1 MSVLPWLERLREWDE
16 AGFRL
21 INGSLRNGLFDL
33 LMPFVSNKWNFA
45 LPAVVLLVYV
55 LLFRPKRDRIIAV
68 SAIAVILLT
77 DETSQF
83 LKDLFQRIR
92 PCGVLNAAACLRV
105 RSFSFPSNHA
115 GNMFALAAF
124 LSYNYS
130 RSGLLCFPIAALV
143 GYSRIYVGSHYP
155 FDVLGGALWG
165 ILVGLLGAA
174 AIQRLMRITRVQHT
188 SNARDTKDHPASGPD
203 AFQ

>member
-1 MSVLPWLERLREWDE
+1 MMSVSSWLERLHTWDA
-16 AGFRL
+16 AGFHL
-21 INGSLRNGLFDL
+21 INGSLRNWLFDL

-45 LPAVVLLVYV
+45 IPVAVLLVYV

-68 SAIAVILLT
+68 SVIAVILLT
-77 DETSQF
+77 DEASQL

-92 PCGVLNAAACLRV
+92 PCGVLNAAACLRA

-115 GNMFALAAF
+115 SNMFALAAF

-130 RSGLLCFPIAALV
+130 RLGLICFPAAALV

-155 FDVLGGALWG
+155 FDVLAGALLGGFLGFLGATAIQPFLQPGGARPAG
-165 ILVGLLGAA
+165 
-174 AIQRLMRITRVQHT
+174 RTPSNNT
-188 SNARDTKDHPASGPD
+188 S
-203 AFQ
+203 

>member
-21 INGSLRNGLFDL
+21 INGSLRNQFFDL

-45 LPAVVLLVYV
+45 LPVAVLLIYV
-55 LLFRPKRDRIIAV
+55 LLFRPKRDRIIVV

-77 DETSQF
+77 DETSQL
-83 LKDLFQRIR
+83 LKDLFQRTR
-92 PCGVLNAAACLRV
+92 PFHPLRDTTRLV
-105 RSFSFPSNHA
+105 SFSFPSNHA
-115 GNMFALAAF
+115 SNMFALATF

-130 RSGLLCFPIAALV
+130 RSGLLCFSAAALV

-165 ILVGLLGAA
+165 VLIGLLGAA
-174 AIQRLMRITRVQHT
+174 AVQRLIRIARVRHA
-188 SNARDTKDHPASGPD
+188 SRSRDKKDHPACGPET
-203 AFQ
+203 FQ

>member
-21 INGSLRNGLFDL
+21 INGSLRNQFFDL

-45 LPAVVLLVYV
+45 LPVAVLLIYV
-55 LLFRPKRDRIIAV
+55 LLFRPKRDRIIVV

-77 DETSQF
+77 DETSQL
-83 LKDLFQRIR
+83 LKDLFQRTR
-92 PCGVLNAAACLRV
+92 PFHPLRDTT
-105 RSFSFPSNHA
+105 RLASFSFPSNHA
-115 GNMFALAAF
+115 SNMFALATF

-130 RSGLLCFPIAALV
+130 RSGLLCFSAAALV

-165 ILVGLLGAA
+165 VLIGLLGAA
-174 AIQRLMRITRVQHT
+174 AVQRLMRIARVRHA
-188 SNARDTKDHPASGPD
+188 SRSRDKKDHPACGPET
-203 AFQ
+203 FQ

>member
-21 INGSLRNGLFDL
+21 INGSLRNQFFDL

-45 LPAVVLLVYV
+45 LPVAVLLIYV
-55 LLFRPKRDRIIAV
+55 LLFRPKRDRIIVV

-77 DETSQF
+77 DETSQL
-83 LKDLFQRIR
+83 LKDLFQRTR
-92 PCGVLNAAACLRV
+92 PFHPLRDTTRLV
-105 RSFSFPSNHA
+105 SFSFPSNHA
-115 GNMFALAAF
+115 SNMFALATF

-130 RSGLLCFPIAALV
+130 RSGLLCFSAAALV

-165 ILVGLLGAA
+165 VLIGLLGAA
-174 AIQRLMRITRVQHT
+174 AVQRLMRITRVQHA
-188 SNARDTKDHPASGPD
+188 SRSRDKKDHPACGPET
-203 AFQ
+203 FQ

>member
-21 INGSLRNGLFDL
+21 INGSLRNRFFDL

-45 LPAVVLLVYV
+45 LPVAVLLIYV
-55 LLFRPKRDRIIAV
+55 LLFRPKRDRIIVV
-68 SAIAVILLT
+68 SAIAVILLA
-77 DETSQF
+77 DGTST
-83 LKDLFQRIR
+83 LLRDLFQRSR
-92 PCGVLNAAACLRV
+92 PCGVLNAAACLRA

-115 GNMFALAAF
+115 SNMFALATF

-130 RSGLLCFPIAALV
+130 RAGLLCFPAAALV

-165 ILVGLLGAA
+165 ILIGLLSAA
-174 AIQRLMRITRVQHT
+174 AVQRLMWIARVQHANR
-188 SNARDTKDHPASGPD
+188 SRDKKDHPACGPET
-203 AFQ
+203 FQ

>member
-16 AGFRL
+16 AGFYL
-21 INGSLRNGLFDL
+21 INRSLRNPFFDL

-45 LPAVVLLVYV
+45 LPVAVLLGYI
-55 LLFRPKRDRIIAV
+55 LLFRPKRDRIITL
-68 SAIAVILLT
+68 SAIAVILLA

-83 LKDLFQRIR
+83 LKDLFERTR
-92 PCGVLNAAACLRV
+92 PFHPLRDTTRPV
-105 RSFSFPSNHA
+105 SFSFPSNHA
-115 GNMFALAAF
+115 SNMFALAVF

-130 RSGLLCFPIAALV
+130 RLWWLCLPTAALV

-165 ILVGLLGAA
+165 VLVGLLGAVA
-174 AIQRLMRITRVQHT
+174 VRHLMRIAGVQYT
-188 SNARDTKDHPASGPD
+188 STSGDNKSNSACGPET
-203 AFQ
+203 FQ

>member
-1 MSVLPWLERLREWDE
+1 MSVLPVLEKLREWDE

-21 INGSLRNGLFDL
+21 INESLRNGLFDL

-45 LPAVVLLVYV
+45 IPAAILLVYV

-77 DETSQF
+77 DETSQL
-83 LKDLFQRIR
+83 LKDLFQRTR
-92 PCGVLNAAACLRV
+92 PFHPLRDTTRLV
-105 RSFSFPSNHA
+105 SYSFPSNHA
-115 GNMFALAAF
+115 SNIFALAAF

-130 RSGLLCFPIAALV
+130 RLGLFCFSAAVLV

-155 FDVLGGALWG
+155 FDVLGGAIWG
-165 ILVGLLGAA
+165 VLVGLLGAA
-174 AIQRLMRITRVQHT
+174 AVRQLMRSTRIQHT
-188 SNARDTKDHPASGPD
+188 GKATDKKDHPACGPD

>member
-21 INGSLRNGLFDL
+21 INGSLRNRFFDL

-45 LPAVVLLVYV
+45 LPVAVLLIYV
-55 LLFRPKRDRIIAV
+55 LLFRPKRDRIIVV

-83 LKDLFQRIR
+83 LKDLFQRTR
-92 PCGVLNAAACLRV
+92 PFHPLRDTTRLV
-105 RSFSFPSNHA
+105 SFSFPSNHA
-115 GNMFALAAF
+115 SNMFALATF

-130 RSGLLCFPIAALV
+130 RAGLLCFPAAALV

-165 ILVGLLGAA
+165 VLIGLLGAA
-174 AIQRLMRITRVQHT
+174 AVQRLMRIARVRHANR
-188 SNARDTKDHPASGPD
+188 SRDKKDHPACGPET
-203 AFQ
+203 FQ

>member
-16 AGFRL
+16 TGFHL
-21 INGSLRNGLFDL
+21 INGSLRNRFLDL

-45 LPAVVLLVYV
+45 LPAAALLGYV

-68 SAIAVILLT
+68 SAIALILLT
-77 DETSQF
+77 DETSQL

-92 PCGVLNAAACLRV
+92 PCGVLNATACLRV

-115 GNMFALAAF
+115 ANMFALATF

-130 RSGLLCFPIAALV
+130 RSGFVWFLAAALV

-155 FDVLGGALWG
+155 LDVLGGALWG
-165 ILVGLLGAA
+165 VLIGMLGAA
-174 AIQRLMRITRVQHT
+174 AVRHLLRIAGVQY
-188 SNARDTKDHPASGPD
+188 ASSSGDKKNQSACEPET
-203 AFQ
+203 FQ